1 MSPRQLASLIC
12 LTLCSIT
19 IAAQA
24 QSKDQQHPTPLGPG
38 RNTAAADS
46 NKQPVQYFYFW
57 AGPGAFTVD
66 FFYKSMGIFGTPLRE
81 TLNLDFFNADG
92 KNISHNALTSND
104 KMEHLQTGGTFDD
117 RRKVILAVAPQ
128 KALVE
133 VGGHYEIEVN
143 GAVSFDAPT
152 PIHASG
158 GPLPGEVP
166 LVSPGGALVHPGG
179 PLVQPAPPAPS
190 SQPPSASGGPLVH
203 PVGPLVTPAGPLVQ
217 PASGP
222 LVRSAGGPLVQPSA
236 GPLVRGGG
244 PLVTPMQVHE
254 TQHELRIV
262 LAGDVLFDFDS
273 ARLRPEAVAA
283 LQQAVG
289 VMQRRSRK
297 VVRVEGYT
305 DSVGT
310 PEHNR
315 LLSEERARSVE
326 AWLIRNAGY
335 TPTMFHT
342 EALGASHPVA
352 PNTHPDGSDDP
363 QGRQRNRRV
372 EIVIAK

>member
-1 MSPRQLASLIC
+1 MSRRQLAGLLC
-12 LTLCSIT
+12 FTLLSIA
-19 IAAQA
+19 IDAHA
-24 QSKDQQHPTPLGPG
+24 QSKDQQHPTALGPG

-57 AGPGAFTVD
+57 AGPGSFTVD
-66 FFYKSMGIFGTPLRE
+66 LYYKSMGIIGTPLRE
-81 TLNLDFFNADG
+81 TLNFDFFNADG
-92 KNISHNALTSND
+92 KNISHNALTSTD
-104 KMEHLQTGGTFDD
+104 KVEHLQTGGKYDD

-128 KALVE
+128 NALVE
-133 VGGHYEIEVN
+133 VGGHFEIETN
-143 GAVSFDAPT
+143 GAVSFDAPA
-152 PIHASG
+152 PIRASG

-179 PLVQPAPPAPS
+179 PLVQPS
-190 SQPPSASGGPLVH
+190 PSAGSGQTLVQPTGPLVR
-203 PVGPLVTPAGPLVQ
+203 PGGPLVTPAGPLVQ

-222 LVRSAGGPLVQPSA
+222 LVRSASGPLVQPAS

-244 PLVTPMQVHE
+244 PLITPMQVHE

-273 ARLRPEAVAA
+273 ANLRPEAVAA

-289 VMQRRSRK
+289 VMQNRSRK

-305 DSVGT
+305 DSKGT
-310 PEHNR
+310 PEHNQR
-315 LLSEERARSVE
+315 LSEERARSVE

-335 TPTMFHT
+335 TPAMFHT
-342 EALGASHPVA
+342 EAMGASHPVA

-372 EIVIAK
+372 EIVVAK